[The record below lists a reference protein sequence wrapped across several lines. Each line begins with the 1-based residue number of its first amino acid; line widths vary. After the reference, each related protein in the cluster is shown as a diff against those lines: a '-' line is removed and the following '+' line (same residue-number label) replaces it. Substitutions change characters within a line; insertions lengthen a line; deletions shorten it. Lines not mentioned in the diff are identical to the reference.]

1 MHNCKKMH
9 NCKTNLLQYQA
20 EARMGYELLFSLAFY
35 PIKQN
40 CSSKVAMQI
49 LISLRALS
57 KSQSPTKLD
66 LYCVQGGVE
75 QKRAAA
81 NN

>member
-1 MHNCKKMH
+1 
-9 NCKTNLLQYQA
+9 
-20 EARMGYELLFSLAFY
+20 MGYELLFSLAFY

-66 LYCVQGGVE
+66 LYCVQWGVE